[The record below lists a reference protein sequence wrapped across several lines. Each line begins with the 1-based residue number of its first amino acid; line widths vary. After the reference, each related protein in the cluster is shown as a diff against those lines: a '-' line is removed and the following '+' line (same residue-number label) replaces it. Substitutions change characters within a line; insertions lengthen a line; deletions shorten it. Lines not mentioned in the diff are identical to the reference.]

1 MDLHCGAFSAP
12 ARMRTAES
20 SLSDLVYVA
29 RPNELAALQAH
40 FAAAVAGRCQHVV
53 LEGPLGSGKRVLV
66 SEMLRLLP
74 KDQDVLT
81 VRVGLTEDMDGDAAL
96 KAIYAGLCGALYR
109 DAVLRG
115 KVELALL
122 GQLPLYGK
130 RQQNWFQVF
139 IDGVKKNVPEPG
151 AEKMQLAVPSDN
163 PLAAFVEIVAAIA
176 RKIPTVLELQNVHV
190 VQSLALFTPI
200 DALCEIRKEGKLLL
214 ILGTESVDDAARAW
228 MPAPWLELLERRK
241 DQLTRFV
248 MEPWTTE
255 DVTAYANSRSISLA
269 APGRVA
275 ELVQG
280 RPGFIG
286 ELIDHLQITN
296 RLGDSLEGDLLSL
309 IPTGLDADELSAP
322 PATPPKEGRKYAG
335 ADDADRIFHLAAL
348 LGVQFPSGLV
358 ADMAG
363 FDRDSVDDIM
373 DAAGELVKEDQFHKG
388 FDTWLY
394 QFQKPLFREA
404 VLLAHQTDADKEIA
418 RRVGLFMERVLAPR
432 GYLFVVKTARLY
444 AEYGVGQ
451 RANQLRSL
459 ALGQENPSVWGMVH
473 DLVKHFG
480 EVNWSDP
487 LRRTVYLNLV
497 ERMVSGGAVEGAET
511 LLNEAL
517 EWANGKE
524 DRTLQAWLLFAGS
537 RLDFRRGDMYRS
549 RDRAKDAARLY
560 AVAEDKMKLAEIE
573 NHLASIELQ
582 EGNANASLDH
592 IRKALEHANEP
603 PIQATAEFI
612 RGMIAR
618 RNNRSD
624 EAAEHF
630 KKANETAGQLNMGP
644 LALEAGF
651 HYGEALLLSKQTSNA
666 ADVLARVAQ
675 LANQM
680 QNPVRERSAAALL
693 AQAQGQLRNFE
704 AALQFANRT
713 LQLTQTLKFDK
724 FLPVDIYNVGY
735 YNLALGRNTEAAS
748 LFGKARERSGGMDV
762 RFLKDL
768 TFNSG
773 VAFAKIGERAN
784 AENAFGEA
792 LGHAK
797 ASKDIKR
804 FVEASESLA
813 GLVAGRDK
821 PAATR
826 ILNEALAAADQGGLK
841 EERKGLRRKLEE
853 LGN

>member
-1 MDLHCGAFSAP
+1 L
-12 ARMRTAES
+12 AET
-20 SLSDLVYVA
+20 VYVA
-29 RPNELAALQAH
+29 RPSELAALQAH
-40 FAAAVAGRCQHVV
+40 YASAKAGKARHVV
-53 LEGPLGSGKRVLV
+53 LEGLLGSGKRVLV

-74 KDQDVLT
+74 KDEDVLA
-81 VRVGLTEDMDGDAAL
+81 VRVGLTEDMDGDAAM
-96 KAIYAGLCGALYR
+96 KALYAGLCGALYR

-130 RQQNWFQVF
+130 RQQSWFQVF

-151 AEKMQLAVPSDN
+151 ADKMQLAVPSDN
-163 PLAAFVEIVAAIA
+163 PLAAFAEIVAAVA

-190 VQSLALFTPI
+190 VQSLGLFTPI
-200 DALCEIRKEGKLLL
+200 DALCELRKEGKLLL

-241 DQLTRFV
+241 DQLQRFV
-248 MEPWTTE
+248 MEPWSGD
-255 DVTAYANSRSISLA
+255 DVAAYAASRDIALA
-269 APGRVA
+269 SPARVA

-286 ELIDHLQITN
+286 ELIDHLAATG
-296 RLGDSLEGDLLSL
+296 RLADGLEGDLLSL
-309 IPTGLDADELSAP
+309 VPTTLDADELSDP
-322 PATPPKEGRKYAG
+322 PETAKEGRKYAT
-335 ADDADRIFHLAAL
+335 AEDADRIFHLAAL

-373 DAAGELVKEDQFHKG
+373 DAASDLVKEDQFHKG

-404 VLLAHQTDADKEIA
+404 VILAHQSDADKEIA

-459 ALGQENPSVWGMVH
+459 ALGQENPAIWGMVH
-473 DLVKHFG
+473 DLVKHFS
-480 EVNWSDP
+480 EVGWSDP

-497 ERMVSGGAVEGAET
+497 ERMVGSGAVEAAEG
-511 LLNEAL
+511 LVSEAL

-549 RDRAKDAARLY
+549 RDRARDAARLY
-560 AVAEDKMKLAEIE
+560 AAGDEKLKLAEIE

-592 IRKALEHANEP
+592 IKRALEHANEP

-612 RGMIAR
+612 RGMLAR
-618 RNNRSD
+618 RAGRHA

-630 KKANETAGQLNMGP
+630 KKANETAGQLNMAP

-651 HYGEALLLSKQTSNA
+651 HYGESLLLSQHPSNA

-713 LQLTQTLKFDK
+713 LQLTQSLKFDK
-724 FLPVDIYNVGY
+724 FLPVDIYNVAY

-748 LFGKARERSGGMDV
+748 LFGKARERSGGMDP

-773 VAFAKIGERAN
+773 VAFAKIGERAS

-797 ASKDIKR
+797 ASKDLKR

-813 GLVAGRDK
+813 GLVAQRDK
-821 PAATR
+821 PAAAR
-826 ILNEALAAADQGGLK
+826 LLNDALAAADQGGLK

-853 LGN
+853 LGS